1 MLALFTPTS
10 PISKREE
17 YTVKNTE
24 SKLLDYSD
32 LRFTQSLL
40 VDDASLVI
48 LTHSFLTQPSTSLYP
63 SRDLKNHSFKLSVF
77 SSTQL
82 LSFNRFCSASFS
94 HHTHFSGNDIYA
106 CLFVVFYSLFFG
118 LI

>member
-1 MLALFTPTS
+1 MFALFTPTS

-24 SKLLDYSD
+24 SKLLGYSD

-94 HHTHFSGNDIYA
+94 HYTHFLGNDIYA